1 MNEPAEAQ
9 SEEAGS
15 SPESWRARIAPL
27 KPWQLIVAPL
37 VVVVLGGVA
46 VAALT
51 AEQTVVIRDGAP
63 SRPELDRPPKNVI
76 EQVEQRDFWASPP
89 LMFPSARTAFEE
101 YHVYPVVELEF
112 GGQPAVVTPGELANR
127 AVDYEGR
134 DVILVGR
141 AAEEVAVGPPLSYP
155 GLGDARVR
163 DEIRLV
169 GRDGTTAYIG
179 AESGTGA
186 ADLRGEVVYAPGRT
200 AAVGTTRGP
209 DGETQRGAYFLAS
222 RAGDVEQPIDT
233 ADLPQSVAS
242 AIRAARRQRLNR

>member
-1 MNEPAEAQ
+1 VNEPAEAQ

-15 SPESWRARIAPL
+15 SPKSWRARIAPL

-37 VVVVLGGVA
+37 IVVVLGGVA

-51 AEQTVVIRDGAP
+51 DVVIRDGAP
-63 SRPELDRPPKNVI
+63 SRPPKNVI

-141 AAEEVAVGPPLSYP
+141 AAEEVAVGPPSYP
-155 GLGDARVR
+155 GLGDARVG

-200 AAVGTTRGP
+200 AAVGTTRRP

-222 RAGDVEQPIDT
+222 RAGGVERPIDT